1 MPLARSLR
9 TPQCLP
15 DALRVVRRGH
25 PLSLG
30 DILQRLAVVAPDDLR
45 AIEDLTRDVW
55 ARYEQ
60 PAAPRL
66 HRVK

>member
-1 MPLARSLR
+1 MPLARPLR
-9 TPQCLP
+9 TLQCLP
-15 DALRVVRRGH
+15 DALRVVHRGH
-25 PLSLG
+25 PLSFG

-45 AIEDLTRDVW
+45 ALEDLTRDVW

-60 PAAPRL
+60 PAPRP